1 MTTTLSAKGQVVIPR
16 DIRVKW
22 GLKQG
27 HDFTVLCSS
36 TGEILLRPVRR
47 RGKGLV
53 KSLRALSGLELRRAN
68 QLPRVPVKRA
78 MAVRIRGS

>member
-22 GLKQG
+22 GLRQG
-27 HDFTVLCSS
+27 HDFIVLCSS

-47 RGKGLV
+47 PGKSWV
-53 KSLRALSGLELRRAN
+53 KSLRALRGLDLRRVDE
-68 QLPRVPVKRA
+68 P
-78 MAVRIRGS
+78 IRRLAL

>member
-22 GLKQG
+22 GLRQG
-27 HDFTVLCSS
+27 HDFIVLCSS
-36 TGEILLRPVRR
+36 TGEILLRPVRP

-53 KSLRALSGLELRRAN
+53 KSLRALRGLELRRADE
-68 QLPRVPVKRA
+68 PIRRV
-78 MAVRIRGS
+78 IL

>member
-53 KSLRALSGLELRRAN
+53 KSLRALSGLELRRVDE
-68 QLPRVPVKRA
+68 PIRRVA
-78 MAVRIRGS
+78 L

>member
-22 GLKQG
+22 GLRQG
-27 HDFTVLCSS
+27 HDFVVLCSS

-47 RGKGLV
+47 PGKSWI
-53 KSLRALSGLELRRAN
+53 KSLRGLRGLD
-68 QLPRVPVKRA
+68 LKRA
-78 MAVRIRGS
+78 DEPIRRVDL

>member
-22 GLKQG
+22 GLRQG

-53 KSLRALSGLELRRAN
+53 KSLRALQGLELRRADE
-68 QLPRVPVKRA
+68 P
-78 MAVRIRGS
+78 IRSVAL

>member
-22 GLKQG
+22 GLKRG
-27 HDFTVLCSS
+27 HDFVVLCSS

-47 RGKGLV
+47 PGRSWV
-53 KSLRALSGLELRRAN
+53 KSLRALHGLDLQRMDEPIRRVA
-68 QLPRVPVKRA
+68 L
-78 MAVRIRGS
+78 

>member
-16 DIRVKW
+16 DIRAKW

-27 HDFTVLCSS
+27 HDFIVLCSS

-47 RGKGLV
+47 PGKSLV
-53 KSLRALSGLELRRAN
+53 KSLRALRGLDL
-68 QLPRVPVKRA
+68 QRVDEP
-78 MAVRIRGS
+78 IRKVVL

>member
-16 DIRVKW
+16 VIRAKW
-22 GLKQG
+22 GLRQG

-47 RGKGLV
+47 RGKGLLR
-53 KSLRALSGLELRRAN
+53 SLRAMSGLELH
-68 QLPRVPVKRA
+68 RVDEP
-78 MAVRIRGS
+78 IRDIKL

>member
-27 HDFTVLCSS
+27 HDFVVLCSS
-36 TGEILLRPVRR
+36 TGEILLRPVKQPR
-47 RGKGLV
+47 
-53 KSLRALSGLELRRAN
+53 KSWLKALRALRGLELKRTDE
-68 QLPRVPVKRA
+68 PVRS
-78 MAVRIRGS
+78 ITL

>member
-27 HDFTVLCSS
+27 HDFVVLCSS
-36 TGEILLRPVRR
+36 TGQILLQPVKQPGKSWLKALRAMRGLQLKRVDEPVRS
-47 RGKGLV
+47 V
-53 KSLRALSGLELRRAN
+53 SL
-68 QLPRVPVKRA
+68 
-78 MAVRIRGS
+78 

>member
-27 HDFTVLCSS
+27 HDFIVLCSS

-47 RGKGLV
+47 PGKSLV
-53 KSLRALSGLELRRAN
+53 KSLRALQQLDLHRADE
-68 QLPRVPVKRA
+68 Q
-78 MAVRIRGS
+78 IRNLAL

>member
-16 DIRVKW
+16 DIRTKW

-27 HDFTVLCSS
+27 HDFVVLCSS

-47 RGKGLV
+47 PGKSMVQSLLALQGLN
-53 KSLRALSGLELRRAN
+53 LRRMDE
-68 QLPRVPVKRA
+68 P
-78 MAVRIRGS
+78 IRDLAL

>member
-27 HDFTVLCSS
+27 HDFIVLCSS
-36 TGEILLRPVRR
+36 TGEILLRPVKQP
-47 RGKGLV
+47 GKSWI
-53 KSLRALSGLELRRAN
+53 KSLRALRGLKL
-68 QLPRVPVKRA
+68 QRVDEPVRSIA
-78 MAVRIRGS
+78 L